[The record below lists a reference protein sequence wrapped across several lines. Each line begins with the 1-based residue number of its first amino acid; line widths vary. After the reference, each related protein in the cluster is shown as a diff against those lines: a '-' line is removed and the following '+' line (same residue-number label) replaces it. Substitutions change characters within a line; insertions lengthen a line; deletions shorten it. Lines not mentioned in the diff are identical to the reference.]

1 MASNPFFSGRIPQS
15 LLDSIEAYRQQTG
28 ESKTEVLTRAL
39 AKYVSYELDE
49 EKPSIPPIQDKLDEI
64 FRRLE
69 VLEKGKITPDNKN
82 KSKIKQLKITSDN
95 TEITKN
101 KSNADNLEI
110 TNDNKVQIL
119 STKDTIALIGK
130 GCSATSLNRWKRQN
144 ELPKIVNRYQI
155 ESKEKGK
162 WKITKIDNNDNLVI
176 N

>member
-69 VLEKGKITPDNKN
+69 VLEKGKITPDNK
-82 KSKIKQLKITSDN
+82 SESIIKQLEITSDN
-95 TEITKN
+95 SVITKD
-101 KSNADNLEI
+101 KSNTDNLEI
-110 TNDNKVQIL
+110 ISDNKVRIL
-119 STKDTIALIGK
+119 STKDTVALIGK
-130 GCSATSLNRWKRQN
+130 GCSSTSLGRWRRKN
-144 ELPKIVNRYQI
+144 ELPKIVNEYQI
-155 ESKEKGK
+155 ESEGKGQ
-162 WKITKIDNNDNLVI
+162 WKITKVDNADD
-176 N
+176 